1 VDPGCSR
8 GPCNCGV
15 FYGTFAGKGA
25 PRIQEEFA
33 VKYTY
38 IHLFLILAII
48 AVLLYLYFFSRHS
61 DPLVS
66 EYFTVT
72 NGVLLRK

>member
-1 VDPGCSR
+1 M
-8 GPCNCGV
+8 
-15 FYGTFAGKGA
+15 
-25 PRIQEEFA
+25 
-33 VKYTY
+33 KYTY

-48 AVLLYLYFFSRHS
+48 AILLYLYFCERHS
-61 DPLVS
+61 DLLPVS